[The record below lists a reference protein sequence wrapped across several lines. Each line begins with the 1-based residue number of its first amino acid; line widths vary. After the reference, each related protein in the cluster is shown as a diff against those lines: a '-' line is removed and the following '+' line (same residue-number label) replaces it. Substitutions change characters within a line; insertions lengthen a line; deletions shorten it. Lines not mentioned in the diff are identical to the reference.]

1 MILRK
6 EFHDMKVIFGRGY
19 KISET
24 DQYIAQ
30 LTASYEAQLA
40 EAKTQLANMQTENE
54 QLRNECAA
62 LRRRETGISEVLI
75 SAAERAQSIEKEYQQ
90 KAALSE
96 LQYEKIRKEWAEKLS
111 ACRNGITMLQA
122 AAEEATEKLKHE
134 IKAFSEWND
143 SSLLSLNQI
152 PSATVEINESN
163 TRLANDSKQETELI
177 DLEKEIIKGASVDL
191 MDACKA
197 LGLYD
202 DEN

>member
-1 MILRK
+1 
-6 EFHDMKVIFGRGY
+6 MKVIFGRGY

-30 LTASYEAQLA
+30 LTASYEKQLA
-40 EAKTQLANMQTENE
+40 EMKIQLENMQLENE
-54 QLRNECAA
+54 QLHNECAA
-62 LRRRETGISEVLI
+62 LKKRETGISEVLI

-96 LQYEKIRKEWAEKLS
+96 LQYEKIRTEWAEKLS
-111 ACRNGITMLQA
+111 ACRAGITMLQT

-134 IKAFSEWND
+134 IKMFSEWNN
-143 SSLLSLNQI
+143 SSLLSLDQI
-152 PSATVEINESN
+152 PTAAAELNIHP
-163 TRLANDSKQETELI
+163 KPETGVI

-197 LGLYD
+197 LGLCD